1 MPSPRGSLSRTLLAL
16 FSAGLCLCVLPSEA
30 RPTSL
35 MSGSA
40 LAEQADYIY
49 AFRHVSFRAKGSP
62 TGTVFLYMKYSE
74 LVSFKG
80 ARPFFRGGV
89 LIVESPPGDFAPGRH
104 MEFPPD
110 TITLVFLTKEKGTLR
125 FTSDN
130 PMQATPS
137 FHYEGSLTQFRS
149 LQELLIY
156 AARQSQSPISPFCQ
170 LLGEKVLPNS
180 PAP

>member
-1 MPSPRGSLSRTLLAL
+1 MRFPLIVAL
-16 FSAGLCLCVLPSEA
+16 FSAGLCLGVLPSQA
-30 RPTSL
+30 RPKSL

-74 LVSFKG
+74 IVSFKG

-89 LIVESPPGDFAPGRH
+89 LIVESPPGDFAPGAH
-104 MEFPPD
+104 MEFPRD
-110 TITLVFLTKEKGTLR
+110 TITLVYLTKDKGSLR

-130 PMQATPS
+130 PLQISPS
-137 FHYEGSLTQFRS
+137 FHFEGPLTQFRS
-149 LQELLIY
+149 LQELLTY
-156 AARQSQSPISPFCQ
+156 AARQSQSPISPFRQ
-170 LLGEKVLPNS
+170 LLGGQMLPNS